1 MSDENNKQ
9 QPEEEQK
16 EVSSTQAT
24 TSDQTADPKPE
35 RPASL
40 AKSVSPLPDSDVK
53 PSAPFKLFSFI
64 GDNSEVKI
72 ANWIRV
78 YESMANRSGW
88 SEDEKT
94 WNLPSYL
101 EQEAFD
107 YYVEHVLTKNPDW
120 KQAKQAI
127 LTRFDQYELEPFMEF
142 LSLKWTPRM
151 ELKELFKKARSVG
164 MATGLKEEEIIAGL
178 NNKLPQHLR
187 NELTF
192 VKSLGQW
199 VAVAFCLQQ
208 KVDQNQNNSNYGKGP
223 WKGRRGGR
231 GNSRGGNPNKPRS
244 NQGDHAGLMV
254 SNLVHSNGDSHNEA

>member
-1 MSDENNKQ
+1 MSDVNHKQ
-9 QPEEEQK
+9 HPEEEQK

-24 TSDQTADPKPE
+24 TNDQAADPKPE
-35 RPASL
+35 QPAPL
-40 AKSVSPLPDSDVK
+40 EKVITPLPDSDVK

-88 SEDEKT
+88 SDDEKT

-107 YYVEHVLTKNPDW
+107 YYVDQVLIKNPDW
-120 KQAKQAI
+120 KQAKQSM
-127 LTRFDQYELEPFMEF
+127 LTRFDQYDVEAFMEF
-142 LSLKWTPRM
+142 LSFKWSPRV
-151 ELKELFKKARSVG
+151 ELKEYFKKMRAMG
-164 MATGLKEEEIIAGL
+164 MASNLREEEILAGL
-178 NNKLPQHLR
+178 NRNLPTHLR
-187 NELTF
+187 TELQF
-192 VKSLGQW
+192 VTSLQQW

-208 KVDQNQNNSNYGKGP
+208 KVDQNNSSNYSKGT

-231 GNSRGGNPNKPRS
+231 GNSRSGNPNKPRT
-244 NQGDHAGLMV
+244 NQGDLLA
-254 SNLVHSNGDSHNEA
+254 SNLAHANGDSHNDG